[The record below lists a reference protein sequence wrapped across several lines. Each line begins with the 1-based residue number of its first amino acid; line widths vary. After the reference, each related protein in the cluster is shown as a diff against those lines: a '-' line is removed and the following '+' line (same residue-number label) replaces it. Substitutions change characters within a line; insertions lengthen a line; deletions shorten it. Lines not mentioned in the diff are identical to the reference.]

1 MRFRSAA
8 TALALSLSATTAAAQ
23 DVADLPPSSDLT
35 GALTTG
41 VHKARKYWSGSG
53 PTRPFLSAVLDLG
66 VIHFRPTL
74 AAGYGKPHYEW
85 IGAELGSG
93 INLSGTRYYA
103 GVRGVLPFVDIRI
116 GARYELPVEQHL
128 LPPQDAYQREE
139 LETERTPA
147 QHYVAGEAEL
157 NTSWPMPGGSMFAVA
172 TGYVLGAVE
181 EPFYLFEEALKVV
194 AAPPFMWRGRLG
206 YLGHVGWLGSMK
218 LGGAAEV
225 IHLVGRD
232 AAVVRAGPL
241 VSVALT
247 HHLEASAGI
256 MIVAVS
262 PDDLGIVGADL
273 GQLGIRYRWATGDR
287 FPEFP

>member
-1 MRFRSAA
+1 MSRRL
-8 TALALSLSATTAAAQ
+8 ALAIALSLVPATAAAQ
-23 DVADLPPSSDLT
+23 DVADLPPPSDLT

-41 VHKARKYWSGSG
+41 VHRARKYWDGSG

-66 VIHFRPTL
+66 VVHFRPTL

-85 IGAELGSG
+85 IGVETGGG
-93 INLSGTRYYA
+93 ISLSGTRYYA
-103 GVRGVLPFVDIRI
+103 GIRGVLPIVDLRI
-116 GARYELPVEQHL
+116 GARYELPVEQYF
-128 LPPQDAYQREE
+128 LPPQDSYQREE
-139 LETERTPA
+139 LETERTAP
-147 QHYVAGEAEL
+147 QRYIAGEGEL
-157 NTSWPMPGGSMFAVA
+157 TTSWPMPGGSMFLVG

-181 EPFYLFEEALKVV
+181 SPYYIFEEALKVV

-206 YLGHVGWLGSMK
+206 YLGHIGWLGTMK

-225 IHLVGRD
+225 IHLVARE

-256 MIVAVS
+256 MIVAYS

-273 GQLGIRYRWATGDR
+273 GQLGVRYRWATGDR